1 MAIPHRA
8 PSVKFMKWLDMPPV
22 WLIAC
27 LVAAWGL
34 GVLLPSPAFGLWAVW
49 AGPLLVIAGVALTAF
64 AVIEFRR
71 AATTIIPGHDPSAL
85 VTSGVYRYSRN
96 PIYLADVAILT
107 GLILY
112 WNALVALPLV
122 LVFIWILR
130 ARFIMP
136 EERRLAQA
144 FPAEFEAY
152 RRVTR
157 RWM

>member
-1 MAIPHRA
+1 
-8 PSVKFMKWLDMPPV
+8 MKWLDMPPV
-22 WLIAC
+22 WLIAGA
-27 LVAAWGL
+27 VAAWVL
-34 GVLLPSPAFGLWAVW
+34 GWLLPWPGFGAWAVW
-49 AGPLLVIAGVALTAF
+49 AGPVLVIAGIVITVF

-85 VTSGVYRYSRN
+85 ITSGIFRYSRN

-112 WNALVALPLV
+112 WNALAALPVV

-136 EERRLAQA
+136 EERGLAQA